1 MHHFV
6 HCLKMLISRLKNL
19 FFRKKTQQEVTIQP
33 GCKMSQLSTSRQE
46 NVGTKADLKYLA
58 EKIIEQAY
66 IESLLKD
73 HELDEVA
80 EQMLCYKQSGTIDSH
95 INILLHPF

>member
-1 MHHFV
+1 M
-6 HCLKMLISRLKNL
+6 
-19 FFRKKTQQEVTIQP
+19 
-33 GCKMSQLSTSRQE
+33 STSRQE
-46 NVGTKADLKYLA
+46 NVGTKADLKYLT

-95 INILLHPF
+95 IDILLHPF